1 MPAERVSSAVSVLP
15 NPSPQP
21 PDLGNQLLA
30 CHRLEILVH
39 NTFSLNRAVSGWR
52 CLFLAELARLPA
64 RFRAYQPARVNLTQS
79 WRQFLESV
87 RWLWTPPM
95 LQRYS
100 HIRRQAKKDAIAA
113 FDAERQKNQPS
124 GGTKMGTASGG
135 IESTYPQVIE
145 KNWLP
150 PRDSN
155 PDMLIQSYIGN
166 SENKGNRG
174 FSSAESG
181 KVRQNPHPRRTK
193 KRGNL

>member
-64 RFRAYQPARVNLTQS
+64 RFRAYQPARVNLTQN

-87 RWLWTPPM
+87 RWLWTPPTIQ
-95 LQRYS
+95 LVACGQS
-100 HIRRQAKKDAIAA
+100 LIIVNIV
-113 FDAERQKNQPS
+113 AEKFRVRMDNTRIKRDVERFLSCCLLSQYGCRERGS
-124 GGTKMGTASGG
+124 
-135 IESTYPQVIE
+135 STTQ
-145 KNWLP
+145 LA
-150 PRDSN
+150 D
-155 PDMLIQSYIGN
+155 
-166 SENKGNRG
+166 
-174 FSSAESG
+174 
-181 KVRQNPHPRRTK
+181 
-193 KRGNL
+193 